1 MVETAFQVLTGVLLL
16 AGAAFV
22 LVSALGVYRLPD
34 ALIRMH
40 ATSKAGTLGCGLI
53 LLAVAVFFREGD
65 LVARSVVA
73 ILFLLITVPVSAH
86 MIGRAAYAMGCRL
99 WEGTVVDELGG
110 DAAQGRWRRDPGP
123 TEGRD
128 AP

>member
-1 MVETAFQVLTGVLLL
+1 MSETLFETLTGVLLL
-16 AGAAFV
+16 AGAAFT
-22 LVSALGVYRLPD
+22 LVSAIGVYRLPD

-65 LVARSVVA
+65 LVARSLVS

-99 WEGTVVDELGG
+99 WQGTVVDELSADMRRNHRPRTG
-110 DAAQGRWRRDPGP
+110 DQPP
-123 TEGRD
+123 S
-128 AP
+128 